1 MPAPRPVD
9 GFAHR
14 GFTLVELLVVIG
26 IIALLISIL
35 LPSLSAAREQG
46 NQIKCLSNIRQVGMA
61 FVTYANENKG
71 KLPCPSASRSGE
83 HRKTDWIY
91 WQTTPTAA
99 VPFVPEL
106 GDSAVVRYLGKDGSP
121 ETLRCPT
128 DPWRERANIAPSA
141 AAGGGPYLYS
151 YAANSLMTD
160 GRTISSRLY
169 AYTISSIRRST
180 EKILLGEE
188 AETTIDDGRWIVH
201 PKTTI
206 TSVGN
211 RLAIR
216 HDRRRKLPDNDAN
229 WVENLD
235 RRGNVAFLDGHA
247 EYTTRDYVHDP
258 VNYNPLR

>member
-1 MPAPRPVD
+1 MSAPRWNNRSVH
-9 GFAHR
+9 G

-46 NQIKCLSNIRQVGMA
+46 NQIKCLSNIRQLGMA
-61 FVTYANENKG
+61 FVSYANENKG
-71 KLPCPSASRSGE
+71 KLPFPSASRSAE
-83 HRKTDWIY
+83 HKKTDWIY
-91 WQTTPTAA
+91 WQTSPTAS
-99 VPFVPEL
+99 VPFVPAL
-106 GDSAVVRYLGKDGSP
+106 RDSAVVHYLGKDGSP
-121 ETLRCPT
+121 ESLRCPT
-128 DPWRERANIAPSA
+128 DPWQERAVTAPATAST
-141 AAGGGPYLYS
+141 GGPYLYS

-160 GRTISSRLY
+160 GKKIGSIFY
-169 AYTISSIRRST
+169 PYTVSSIRKST

-201 PKTTI
+201 PKATV

-229 WVENLD
+229 WVDNLD
-235 RRGNVAFLDGHA
+235 RKGNVAFLDGHA
-247 EYTTRDYVHDP
+247 EYSTRDYVHDP
-258 VNYNPLR
+258 INYDPLK

>member
-1 MPAPRPVD
+1 MSAPSRINRFFP
-9 GFAHR
+9 R

-35 LPSLSAAREQG
+35 LPSLAAAREQG

-61 FVTYANENKG
+61 FVSYANENKG
-71 KLPCPSASRSGE
+71 KLPFPSASRSGE

-91 WQTTPTAA
+91 WQTSATAS

-106 GDSAVVRYLGKDGSP
+106 RDSAVVRYLGKDGSP

-128 DPWRERANIAPSA
+128 DPWQERANIAPSA
-141 AAGGGPYLYS
+141 AANGGPYLYS

-160 GRTISSRLY
+160 GKKINNVSYPL
-169 AYTISSIRRST
+169 TISSIRRGT

-235 RRGNVAFLDGHA
+235 RKGNVAFLDGHA

-258 VNYNPLR
+258 VNYDPVK